1 MINMVDHLSIKEID
15 DRLKEVPGWE
25 MISHTEISKEFEFRD
40 FKGAIDFVQKV
51 GESASHEY
59 HYPDILIRNNKVTLT
74 LTTHDENALT
84 YKDFK
89 MAKIIEQ
96 LI

>member
-1 MINMVDHLSIKEID
+1 MEGHLSIKEIH
-15 DRLKEVPGWE
+15 DRLQELSGWE
-25 MISHTEISKEFEFRD
+25 MISHTEISKDFEFKD
-40 FKGAIDFVQKV
+40 FKEAMEFVSKV
-51 GESASHEY
+51 GENAAHEY

-96 LI
+96 LL

>member
-1 MINMVDHLSIKEID
+1 MHIIMEHLSIKDID

-25 MISHTEISKEFEFRD
+25 MTSHTEISKEFEFKD
-40 FKGAIDFVQKV
+40 FKEAMDFVQKI
-51 GESASHEY
+51 GEEASHQY
-59 HYPDILIRNNKVTLT
+59 HYPDILIRNNKVILT

-96 LI
+96 LV

>member
-1 MINMVDHLSIKEID
+1 MEHLSIKDIH
-15 DRLKEVPGWE
+15 DRLQELNGWE
-25 MISHTEISKEFEFRD
+25 MSGHEAIYKEFD
-40 FKGAIDFVQKV
+40 FNNFKEAMDFAQKV

-59 HYPDILIRNNKVTLT
+59 HYPEIIIRNNKVTIT
-74 LTTHDENALT
+74 LTTQEENALT

-96 LI
+96 LV

>member
-1 MINMVDHLSIKEID
+1 MEHLSIKEIH
-15 DRLKEVPGWE
+15 DRLQELHGWE
-25 MISHTEISKEFEFRD
+25 MGSYSEISKDFEFKD
-40 FKGAIDFVQKV
+40 FKEAMEFAQKV
-51 GESASHEY
+51 GEEASHQY
-59 HYPDILIRNNKVTLT
+59 HYPSILIKNNKVIVT
-74 LTTHDENALT
+74 LTTPDEGGLT